1 MEILK
6 LTDVETKKLLRFDSV
21 EVCRNGQWYIVEK
34 EYYCDGYRI
43 SALCEYNAVKLYE
56 DLNKG

>member
-1 MEILK
+1 MKIENKEISEACELFK
-6 LTDVETKKLLRFDSV
+6 ILGGGA
-21 EVCRNGQWYIVEK
+21 CRNGQWYIVEK